1 MASKKKTNPTE
12 VEGQGPQLY
21 PVKCPICGK
30 VAEVEIPEGAA
41 WLCCGQWW
49 KAKSPETLERE
60 KKSRFKMPEKQKALV
75 DRHKARTKA
84 KKAGVKHGKTRIA
97 NPG

>member
-41 WLCCGQWW
+41 WLCCGEWW

-60 KKSRFKMPEKQKALV
+60 KKTRFEISKKQKVLAE
-75 DRHKARTKA
+75 RHKAKTKE
-84 KKAGVKHGKTRIA
+84 KAEA
-97 NPG
+97 NKI

>member
-1 MASKKKTNPTE
+1 MASKENSRVKE
-12 VEGQGPQLY
+12 VEEQGPQLY

-60 KKSRFKMPEKQKALV
+60 KKTRFEISKKQKVLAE
-75 DRHKARTKA
+75 RHKAKTKE
-84 KKAGVKHGKTRIA
+84 KAEA
-97 NPG
+97 NKI